1 MATTPTVI
9 ARPDLRPVR
18 FGLFSVADVRQVND
32 RGWGYGGITT
42 DNLIGCGPGGTAI
55 QPCEVAVERDV
66 YTEPEFPSGAP
77 WTAYS
82 QVTCAG
88 PPFFNEAKNA
98 AVEALTLNEERQV
111 EKAFMTELLADATD
125 MTPGGAA
132 LPALQG
138 IALLEGLWGQY
149 GGAFEPTFHMDRA
162 VALQGWG
169 ALDRHGN
176 HLETELGSQV
186 AAGAGYFDPAYI
198 EADQTSWIVATGP
211 VVVQQGVAVS
221 QDPVFVD
228 GGSGVTDNTWIAWA
242 SRTFAWLYLCSAIKV
257 QVNSLTGTGSL

>member
-1 MATTPTVI
+1 MATTPVVI
-9 ARPDLRPVR
+9 ARPELRPVR
-18 FGLFSVADVRQVND
+18 FGLFSVADVRDVND

-42 DNLIGCGPGGTAI
+42 DNLVGCGPGGTAI
-55 QPCEVAVERDV
+55 QPCETAVERDV
-66 YTEPEFPSGAP
+66 FVEPSFPTGAP

-88 PPFFNEAKNA
+88 PPFFNEARDA
-98 AVEALTLNEERQV
+98 AVESLNLNEERQV
-111 EKAFMTELLADATD
+111 EKAFMTQLLADATD

-198 EADQTSWIVATGP
+198 EGDQTSWIVATGP
-211 VVVQQGVAVS
+211 VVVHRGTSIA
-221 QDPVFVD
+221 QDPIFV
-228 GGSGVTDNTWIAWA
+228 GSTLATDNTWIAWA
-242 SRTFAWLYLCSAIKV
+242 SRTFAWLYLCDAIKV
-257 QVNSLTGTGSL
+257 QVNSLTGAGSL